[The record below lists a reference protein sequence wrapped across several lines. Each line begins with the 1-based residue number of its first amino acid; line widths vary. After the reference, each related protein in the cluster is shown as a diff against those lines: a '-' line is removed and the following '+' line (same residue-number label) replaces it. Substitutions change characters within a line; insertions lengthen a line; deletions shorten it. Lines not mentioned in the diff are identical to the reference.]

1 MDRIKVSVIIP
12 VYNVENYLRQCL
24 DSLIN
29 QTLKEIEIICVNDG
43 STDTSPQILEEYAH
57 KDGRIQIINIENS
70 GVGASRKTG
79 LDVSNGD
86 FIAFVDSDDWVKLDA
101 YEKLYSHA
109 VLNHSDIVFFNTESY
124 DENKDNYIFL
134 DRYDIIKYFEDNKID
149 FKLNFNYKDI
159 KPFVLNR
166 NFAAWNKL
174 YKSEFLKGYNDFYF
188 PKHITFEDVPFHVQV
203 MLRAKRIS
211 FRTEKLY
218 TYRLSNINSK
228 INSSHK
234 KRDIF
239 NIFVVVDKAKH
250 VLIDSNKINEF
261 QSEFNIFKIGQLYN
275 WFEKCAYIHKKEFF
289 NLIRKEFENMNMG
302 NNDTNKLTTQTKNKY
317 EYIMESSSN
326 REFELLEQ
334 IRTMESTYYNE
345 LRVHKQILN
354 SRKQDY
360 EKLLESK
367 EQIINEISSSNSW
380 KLTKP
385 LRSLG
390 YSLKKFK

>member
-1 MDRIKVSVIIP
+1 MDKIKISVIIP

-24 DSLIN
+24 DSITN

-43 STDTSPQILEEYAH
+43 STDTSLQILEEYAH

-70 GVGASRKTG
+70 GIGAARKIG

-174 YKSEFLKGYNDFYF
+174 YKSEFLKSYNDFYF

-211 FRTEKLY
+211 FCTEKLY

-228 INSSHK
+228 TNSSYK
-234 KRDIF
+234 TRNIF
-239 NIFVVVDKAKH
+239 NIFVVVDKVKD
-250 VLIDSNKINEF
+250 VLIDSNKMDEF

-275 WFEKCAYIHKKEFF
+275 WFEKCADIYKKEFF
-289 NLIRKEFENMNMG
+289 NLIRQEFENMNMG
-302 NNDTNKLTTQTKNKY
+302 NNDINKLTTQTKNDY
-317 EYIMESSSN
+317 EYIMKSSSY

-345 LRVHKQILN
+345 LRIHKQILN

-360 EKLLESK
+360 EKQLESK

-385 LRSLG
+385 LRNLG
-390 YSLKKFK
+390 NSLKKLK